1 MAKERG
7 TKGVV
12 DTRPGPGIDTSLDEL
27 AKGLASGT
35 VSRGKALR
43 WMGGALVGAALAS
56 IPGVAWAD
64 GGRCPTGRT
73 RCNDNCVNLQT
84 SERHCGSCGNRC
96 RSTQTCCK
104 GNCVNT
110 QANERHC
117 GGCFNRCDEGEE
129 CVNGVCEGGGGCLG
143 GTTPCGTG
151 TSVICCQTGE
161 TCLEN
166 ALGGPPT
173 CCPNAQLCGTGCCP
187 PPGRCVGGQCAFS

>member
-35 VSRGKALR
+35 VSRGQALR

-117 GGCFNRCDEGEE
+117 GSCGNRCPEE
-129 CVNGVCEGGGGCLG
+129 EVALMEPRHAAPALTSFVARQERPAWR
-143 GTTPCGTG
+143 TPWVVPPLAAPTRSSAAPAAAHRRAGAWAG
-151 TSVICCQTGE
+151 SVSSPSRAP
-161 TCLEN
+161 L
-166 ALGGPPT
+166 
-173 CCPNAQLCGTGCCP
+173 
-187 PPGRCVGGQCAFS
+187 